1 MHSNRALPS
10 NGFTLLEL
18 VFGLGVVAV
27 LSAVSLPLYL
37 RYVERAELARL
48 LTQIDQISTAVQ
60 IEDATGV
67 KALQQGAVP
76 GKAPRPARGAG
87 QCLQR
92 ARRCAAHADPGPSW
106 FFCIVARPGAVWPGR
121 RLDGQR
127 HQFAAGRV
135 RQALPFGPGDKLW
148 LGEGQLA
155 FPLSAPVDAAKPGST
170 SPPSG
175 PPPPQAQTRWDGQ
188 AIAGPRNTWSCLA
201 KLYVYGTDALPLQN
215 VKGSMRVRTVLEVT
229 TRNGEAIT
237 RSKNVKGK
245 IVNGVISLRM
255 DRLSASPSNGEVVTA
270 CRLEVLG
277 IDYNPP
283 GTPSVPWD
291 GKLATIRLP
300 MPGSKP

>member
-1 MHSNRALPS
+1 MVPDSAFSEPGGVRLTLIRAPA
-10 NGFTLLEL
+10 GFFASSPDQERYGL
-18 VFGLGVVAV
+18 VGDLTG
-27 LSAVSLPLYL
+27 SATSSRL
-37 RYVERAELARL
+37 AEL
-48 LTQIDQISTAVQ
+48 
-60 IEDATGV
+60 
-67 KALQQGAVP
+67 
-76 GKAPRPARGAG
+76 
-87 QCLQR
+87 
-92 ARRCAAHADPGPSW
+92 
-106 FFCIVARPGAVWPGR
+106 
-121 RLDGQR
+121 
-127 HQFAAGRV
+127 

-215 VKGSMRVRTVLEVT
+215 VKGSMRVRTVMEVT